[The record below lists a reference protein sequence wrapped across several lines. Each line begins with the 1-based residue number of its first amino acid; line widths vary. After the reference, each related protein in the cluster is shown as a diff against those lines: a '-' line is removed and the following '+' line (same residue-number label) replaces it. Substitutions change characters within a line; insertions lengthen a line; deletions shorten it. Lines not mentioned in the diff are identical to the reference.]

1 MATTKSPTT
10 EAQIRVVAE
19 AVFRA
24 WNDHDVEAILAHL
37 ADDVVWSEP
46 SLDEPTRGKLAV
58 AADLKDTFT
67 TFPDL
72 HFPVEG
78 YQVFPSADQEA
89 SVGTWTLTATMTGSS
104 KRVGV
109 PATGKSVLISGTVL
123 TRFSEGLISE
133 YTTYYDM
140 LDFMQQLGLLP
151 KSNGLGFKAVVMA
164 DLVAGKALKALHR

>member
-1 MATTKSPTT
+1 MATAKSPMT
-10 EAQIRVVAE
+10 EAQMHAVSE
-19 AVFRA
+19 AMFRA
-24 WNDHDVEAILAHL
+24 WNDHDIEAILAHL

-46 SLDEPTRGKLAV
+46 SLDEPARGKPAV

-72 HFPVEG
+72 QLPEEG
-78 YQVFPSADQEA
+78 YQIFPSADLEA
-89 SVGTWTLTATMTGSS
+89 SVATWTLTATMTGFS
-104 KRVGV
+104 KAAGV
-109 PATGKSVLISGTVL
+109 PATGNSVRISGTVL
-123 TRFSEGLISE
+123 TRFREGLISE

-164 DLVAGKALKALHR
+164 DVFAGKALKALHR